1 MTSGSE
7 LVSLSILMVSYN
19 AADHLEATL
28 RSLQGSAAP
37 SDAFEVLVTD
47 NGSAD
52 GAAEVAERL
61 LGTGAVERMHR
72 NTGFG
77 FAVNRTAKRARG
89 DYFLLL
95 NPDAHPKPGAID
107 AALAVLR
114 ARPRS
119 GIVGGRCVTP
129 AGELDPRSCFGRI
142 TAWSLTCGMLG
153 LSSAFRGSS
162 VFDPESLGGWQRD
175 DQRPVDV
182 VSGGFLLVSR
192 ETWDRLGGFDE
203 TYRIYG
209 EDQDLCLRAAAL
221 GFSPCIAPSAEFEH
235 DVGASS
241 AHRADRDVLVLTGR
255 ATVVKG
261 HVRHRRYGLFALRA
275 GVALRAVAERV
286 LRKQPRWSEVWRRR
300 AEWSGGWG
308 ARPDAVRSA

>member
-1 MTSGSE
+1 MTSGSD

-28 RSLQGSAAP
+28 RSLRGSAAP
-37 SDAFEVLVTD
+37 SDPFEVLVTD

-52 GAAEVAERL
+52 GAADVAERL

-114 ARPRS
+114 ARPRT

-129 AGELDPRSCFGRI
+129 DGELDPRSCFGRI

-153 LSSAFRGSS
+153 LSSVFRRSA

-182 VSGGFLLVSR
+182 ISGGFLLISR
-192 ETWDRLGGFDE
+192 ETWERLGGFDE
-203 TYRIYG
+203 TYLIYG

-235 DVGASS
+235 AVGASS
-241 AHRADRDVLVLTGR
+241 SHRADRDVLVLTGR

-261 HVRHRRYGLFALRA
+261 HLRQRRYGLFALRA
-275 GVALRAVAERV
+275 GVALRAVAER
-286 LRKQPRWSEVWRRR
+286 LLGKGPRWSEVWRRR

-308 ARPDAVRSA
+308 ARPDFLRSA